1 MQSKAQTVDQYMQEL
16 PEERKA
22 PMQKLRNTIKRHMD
36 PQLEEGMNY
45 GMIGFYVPHS
55 VYPDGYHC
63 NPKDPLPFMNLASQK
78 NYISVYHMGLY
89 MEDSKDWFVNA
100 YKEEMG
106 KKPDMGKCCIRFK
119 KMDQIPYDL
128 IGKLTER
135 ISVKEWIQYYENTM
149 QNSSKSKSK

>member
-1 MQSKAQTVDQYMQEL
+1 MQSKALTVDQYMKDL

-22 PMQKLRNTIKRHMD
+22 PMQKLRNTIKEHMD

-55 VYPDGYHC
+55 VYPGGYHC

-89 MEDSKDWFVNA
+89 MKDSNEWFVNA

-119 KMDQIPYDL
+119 KIDQIPYDL

-135 ISVKEWIQYYENTM
+135 ISVNDWIQYYENTL